1 MISLKNVNKYFFKGR
16 PNEIHVIDDITLEL
30 PATGMHALYGQS
42 GCGKTTLLNTIGGLD
57 GIKSGSIEI
66 DGNDIKKNTD
76 NIRNRYIGYIFQN
89 YNLNLK
95 VSNYENVAESL
106 RLCGME
112 DEEEISKR
120 VMAALENV
128 GMEKYIHRMPDTLS
142 GGQKQRI
149 AIARAIVKNPAIILA
164 DEPTGNLDESNT
176 IVIMDL
182 LKSISKEHLVLLVT
196 HESELVDHYC
206 EQVIELKDGHI
217 ENVRKNAHA
226 DGYVARDKNTVY
238 LGEMEKRA
246 AAAGRVTLNCY
257 GDEFPENVTISLVN
271 RNGQLLLKC
280 DNAKVKLLDD
290 SSEITFSEKTFKQEE
305 QKEKQSA
312 KIDMS
317 CLPAFEGKNYGR
329 LFHIKNAAKESYGQ
343 LKEKKSRGNKTLR
356 RGLTF
361 FTIIIV
367 MLTAIAGKEIKKLL
381 DARDSYNH
389 NAYYVF
395 AETKEDLKKLFD
407 AADAKENGIDCVA
420 LLDDGSGYATKG
432 DKSFHLVVD
441 LFESFS
447 YQNRNIYSALM
458 GDMEAVSGHGILLSA
473 DLTKDMELVC
483 GKKTDLLSEEVVI
496 SSELADIFLE
506 NSGMNF
512 IKERSDLLGITLSD
526 GMSPVKIV
534 GIVQS
539 DEPAVYV
546 NNGELHRGLENAE
559 GITYSEEI
567 SVRLSAGE
575 AVYNYYGDEKDAEY
589 SEGETVKIGSTELKI
604 KEVNCLGTKEEY
616 QAAKRILEDYDL
628 ERWSDKI
635 KSVTYDSVSNS
646 YEVEIKI
653 ADYATTTQVFP
664 ANEYESIMEFLRSS
678 SIGLVVSENDYD
690 RMMLDNAIDR
700 GNRYVMVHASDNSA
714 CEAFL
719 RANFE
724 GRPLP
729 AGVAYSLYTPD
740 DIYKSKTSE
749 ITEGLSGRA
758 TIIFVFCVLLCI
770 CMYMIMR
777 GSVMSRVKEIGVYRC
792 IGVTKKNMNFRFM
805 VECFVLAT
813 MSILPGVLFM
823 VGSIHIM
830 THLSGIMFA
839 IFMPW
844 WLCVPVLI
852 ILYIIAIVCG
862 VLPCIMLMR
871 KTPAQIMAKYDV

>member
-356 RGLTF
+356 SGLTF

-407 AADAKENGIDCVA
+407 AADAKENGIDCAVI
-420 LLDDGSGYATKG
+420 LDDVAKY
-432 DKSFHLVVD
+432 DDEQYELYVD

-447 YQNRNIYSALM
+447 YLDRNIYSRMM
-458 GDMEAVSGHGILLSA
+458 GDVSAVAGHGVTLSDELIKDTELLI
-473 DLTKDMELVC
+473 
-483 GKKTDLLSEEVVI
+483 GRKTDLGENEAVI
-496 SSELADIFLE
+496 SSELADVFLK
-506 NSGMNF
+506 NANF
-512 IKERSDLLGITLSD
+512 SFIDERSDLIGIRIFNNNSYKT
-526 GMSPVKIV
+526 IV
-534 GIVQS
+534 GIVAS
-539 DEPAVYV
+539 NEPAVYV
-546 NNGELHRGLENAE
+546 NEYALLGSGNSIE
-559 GITYSEEI
+559 GIIYSEDYSQRIADGEAI
-567 SVRLSAGE
+567 YTYFGDESDAIYSAGE
-575 AVYNYYGDEKDAEY
+575 
-589 SEGETVKIGSTELKI
+589 TVTVNGVELKI
-604 KEVNCLGTKEEY
+604 KSAASIGTKAELEELIKGGKDYGFDKWADKIESITYDASSDSY
-616 QAAKRILEDYDL
+616 QAEVRIDEHSTVTHVLSAMDYSVITQLARNKGAGLTVSYNDYMAMVK
-628 ERWSDKI
+628 EEKI
-635 KSVTYDSVSNS
+635 KNGNTY
-646 YEVEIKI
+646 I
-653 ADYATTTQVFP
+653 
-664 ANEYESIMEFLRSS
+664 L
-678 SIGLVVSENDYD
+678 
-690 RMMLDNAIDR
+690 
-700 GNRYVMVHASDNSA
+700 VHASDNSA